1 MKTTDYWL
9 KMGGITAIGLTL
21 VAVGYAAIPGYALLA
36 YFVGR
41 TQAESDQQSNP
52 QESNNHDNTKD

>member
-1 MKTTDYWL
+1 
-9 KMGGITAIGLTL
+9 MGGITAIGLTL

-41 TQAESDQQSNP
+41 TQAES
-52 QESNNHDNTKD
+52 ESNSIPKSNDHDNTKD

>member
-1 MKTTDYWL
+1 MKTTEYWL
-9 KMGGITAIGLTL
+9 KMGVITAIGLTL

-41 TQAESDQQSNP
+41 TQAES
-52 QESNNHDNTKD
+52 ESNSIPKSNDHDNTKD